1 MALSLHIVC
10 SMERMELVYRGVR
23 ESEYHS
29 RLIVV
34 MVHMLF
40 IARQSGGFA
49 RGGYCSQCDTVLD
62 NYDPEGDLCRSCD
75 GAAVEDA
82 VAAEEQ
88 SVEDGQARWSET
100 GNTRRC

>member
-10 SMERMELVYRGVR
+10 SMERMELIYRGVR

-40 IARQSGGFA
+40 VARQATAIRDG
-49 RGGYCSQCDTVLD
+49 QVCDD
-62 NYDPEGDLCRSCD
+62 RQ
-75 GAAVEDA
+75 AVEDA
-82 VAAEEQ
+82 IAAEEQ